1 MHCGKRLCF
10 LCHFQYNRTLSKC
23 DPLVA
28 KGAKLAK
35 SPIEVAQ
42 NSDIVFSIVGSSHS
56 FLVICSYPSDVREI
70 TLGEKG
76 ILKGLKVM
84 AVLEC
89 YG

>member
-1 MHCGKRLCF
+1 MLSVS
-10 LCHFQYNRTLSKC
+10 FQYNRTLSKC

-42 NSDIVFSIVGSSHS
+42 SSDIVFSIVGSIHP

-84 AVLEC
+84 AVLAS

>member
-1 MHCGKRLCF
+1 MHRRRAFRCWVSL
-10 LCHFQYNRTLSKC
+10 QYNRTLSKC

-42 NSDIVFSIVGSSHS
+42 NSDVVFSID
-56 FLVICSYPSDVREI
+56 CSYPADVREI

-76 ILKGLKVM
+76 ILKGLKV
-84 AVLEC
+84 LRFSWRL
-89 YG
+89 